1 MSKRATGPPEF
12 ESPHNSTG
20 HAAALRLAA
29 AQADRRFAAVHPDPK
44 VVLTGRRRTIVDMN
58 STLILSATGIIVSG
72 VVGPAISGWAAR
84 RADAQRFNR
93 DQRGKHR
100 EDLRMLV
107 DEAAA
112 LLAVGATN
120 LRQIR
125 EARKTDREEPDEV
138 RDWASNV
145 HALQQRL
152 LLRVA
157 PYDLVTT
164 TYRDVRDA
172 LVTLDRPNGVVL
184 EEAVRD
190 FEQKRLAFLAA
201 ARASLEKELA

>member
-1 MSKRATGPPEF
+1 
-12 ESPHNSTG
+12 
-20 HAAALRLAA
+20 
-29 AQADRRFAAVHPDPK
+29 
-44 VVLTGRRRTIVDMN
+44 
-58 STLILSATGIIVSG
+58 
-72 VVGPAISGWAAR
+72 
-84 RADAQRFNR
+84 
-93 DQRGKHR
+93 
-100 EDLRMLV
+100 MLV